1 METFEQR
8 ALLQQREHLTHLLRQ
23 AKAADPAKARELL
36 ASAQQAREQADAE
49 VAKIEESIRRSEAH
63 RHG

>member
-1 METFEQR
+1 MGTFEQR
-8 ALLQQREHLTHLLRQ
+8 ALLQQREHLSQLLRQ

-36 ASAQQAREQADAE
+36 ASAQQAREQAESE
-49 VAKIEESIRRSEAH
+49 VAKIDESIRRSEVH